1 MKKWFVF
8 LFFAMAF
15 AACNQDEYT
24 YALIETEFGNIKV
37 KLYNTTPQHRDNF
50 IKLANEGFFD
60 GTLFHRVIPGFMI
73 QGGDPDSKTATP
85 GQRLGMGSLGYEI
98 EPEIGGLHLR
108 GALAAARTP
117 NPQKRS
123 SASQFYIVDGS
134 PVDTNFLNAHAA
146 RNNAA
151 YSAIQKELYVEMGG
165 RPDLDFNYTVFGEVV
180 EGMEVVDQI
189 TAVTTDPYD
198 RPTADIPMK
207 VRIVD

>member
-1 MKKWFVF
+1 MKKWSII
-8 LFFAMAF
+8 LFFSLAF
-15 AACNQDEYT
+15 TACNQDEYT
-24 YALIETEFGNIKV
+24 YALIETDFGDIKV

-50 IKLANEGFFD
+50 IKLAEEGFYD

-73 QGGDPDSKTATP
+73 QGGDPLSKDAAP
-85 GQRLGMGSLGYEI
+85 GQRLGMGGPGYEI
-98 EPEIGGLHLR
+98 DAEIGGLHLR

-123 SASQFYIVDGS
+123 SGSQFYIVQGS

-151 YSAIQKELYVEMGG
+151 YSAVQKELYLEMGG

-180 EGMEVVDQI
+180 EGLEVVDKI
-189 TAVTTDPYD
+189 AEVNRDPND
-198 RPTADIPMK
+198 RPREDIPMK
-207 VRIVD
+207 VRVVN